1 MRILLL
7 EDDPVMGEILEEFL
21 QRFYTVDRVEDTV
34 EAQKHLD
41 THTYA
46 LLVFDINVPGS
57 SGIELLKSIREC
69 DNATPAL
76 IISSNHDL
84 GSLERSF
91 EAGAHDYIKKP
102 FALEE
107 LKLRIEKSRKLF
119 SIDAN
124 TDIQIDTLITYSP
137 KRKVVIQKKQEHI
150 FEIALRPKEAQ
161 LLEYFMNHPG
171 QWILKEELCINLW
184 NYTDIPSDATLRS
197 YIRKLRNIIG
207 KEKITTRRGLGYR
220 YETS

>member
-1 MRILLL
+1 MKILLL
-7 EDDPVMGEILEEFL
+7 EDDPIMGEIVEEFL
-21 QRFYTVDRVEDTV
+21 KRFYTVERAENTV
-34 EAQKHLD
+34 EAEKYLNSNRYD
-41 THTYA
+41 

-57 SGIELLKSIREC
+57 SGIELLKSLRAC
-69 DNATPAL
+69 DNTTPAL

-84 GSLERSF
+84 DSLAQSF

-107 LKLRIEKSRKLF
+107 LQLRIEKSRKLF
-119 SIDAN
+119 HIDTH
-124 TDIQIDTLITYSP
+124 TDLQIDPVTRYSP
-137 KRKVVIQKKQEHI
+137 KRKVIIRKEQENVH
-150 FEIALRPKEAQ
+150 EVSLRPKEAE
-161 LLEYFMNHPG
+161 LLEYFINHAG
-171 QWILKEELCINLW
+171 RWISIEELCINLW

-197 YIRKLRNIIG
+197 YIRKIRNIIG